1 MKVLKF
7 GGTSL
12 ATAEAI
18 GRAADIIIRACRQ
31 RPLLVVV
38 SALGGVTNR
47 LVAAIEQSLRD
58 EKAPRRIVNELY
70 EEHKGVINCLLK
82 GAFLLEALAV
92 LEAQRL
98 LLERR
103 LTGVA
108 LLGECPP
115 RVRDTI
121 LSSGERISQAIVA
134 GTLRARGIKTEA
146 PAAEELILTN
156 DHFGNARVR
165 FEETQTRVRQRVG
178 NLQPDTVTVV
188 AGFLGATEDG
198 DVTTLGR
205 DGSDYSA
212 TIFAAAL
219 GAECVEIWS
228 DVDGVLSSDPTLV
241 SNARL
246 LSTISY
252 REAAE
257 LAFFGAKVLHPK
269 SILPLEKASIPVL
282 MKNSSYP
289 PAAGT
294 LIQNDAPAGERPV
307 KVLSAINDVTVLRVT
322 ACKPGLSAHLAERF
336 FNILNRLDIQ
346 PLMVSQSSSDAS
358 FSLAVHTKHVREL
371 RHDLHNELLMA
382 GDSTLGDLRLEED
395 NALIALIGSGI
406 TTRVDV
412 SAQLFST
419 LEKQGVALGGYT
431 FGVTGNNISLLVS
444 INDVRRALNLLHDV
458 FVTQYPQTIGK
469 NESLIQSA

>member
-18 GRAADIIIRACRQ
+18 GRAAEIIIRASRPT
-31 RPLLVVV
+31 PLLVVV

-47 LVAAIEQSLRD
+47 LVAAIEQSLHD
-58 EKAPRRIVNELY
+58 ENAPRRIVNELY
-70 EEHKGVINCLLK
+70 EDHRAVINSLLE
-82 GAFLLEALAV
+82 GAFLKEALVV
-92 LEAQRL
+92 LDTQRL
-98 LLERR
+98 ILERR

-121 LSSGERISQAIVA
+121 LSAGERISQAIVA

-146 PAAEELILTN
+146 PPAEELILTN

-165 FEETQTRVRQRVG
+165 FEETQTRVRQRIG
-178 NLQPDTVTVV
+178 NLQNAVTVV

-212 TIFAAAL
+212 SIFAAAF

-241 SNARL
+241 SDATL

-282 MKNSSYP
+282 MKNSSRP
-289 PAAGT
+289 LAVGT
-294 LIQNDAPAGERPV
+294 LVQNDAPAGERPV
-307 KVLSAINDVTVLRVT
+307 KVLSAINDVTVLRVI
-322 ACKPGLSAHLAERF
+322 ARKPGLSAHLAERF

-382 GDSTLGDLRLEED
+382 GDSTLGDLRLED
-395 NALIALIGSGI
+395 DKALIALIGNGI

-412 SAQLFST
+412 SALLFST
-419 LEKQGVALGGYT
+419 LQKEGVALSGYT
-431 FGVTGNNISLLVS
+431 FGVTASNISLLVDRS
-444 INDVRRALNLLHDV
+444 DAGRALNLLHHV
-458 FVTQYPQTIGK
+458 FVTEYSQTIGK